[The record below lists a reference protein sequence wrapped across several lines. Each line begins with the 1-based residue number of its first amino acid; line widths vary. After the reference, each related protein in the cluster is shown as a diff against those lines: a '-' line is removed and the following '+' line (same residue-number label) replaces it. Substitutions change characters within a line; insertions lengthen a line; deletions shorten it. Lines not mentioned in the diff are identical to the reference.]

1 MIVAQAAASAG
12 CLHRFAPFTLMHLA
26 TVAACVAAM
35 ACSCRLGRSWR
46 GTPRER
52 RFRHAWGWSILAYK
66 LAETSWYNWPGN
78 FDLAESLPLQL
89 CDLAAPVAA
98 MAMLTQ
104 RRFWRT
110 MLYFWGLGL
119 STQGFLTPVVQTGL
133 ASLKFW
139 MFWVSHTMIVGS
151 AAYDLAV
158 LRYRPRWRDA
168 CVAAGTSIAYALAA
182 TGVNLA
188 FDVNYGYIGRSKPE
202 NPTIIDKLG
211 PWPGRAFIVGGIVI
225 ADIVVLW
232 APWAFIR
239 RCRTPE
245 PPASSGTLG

>member
-1 MIVAQAAASAG
+1 MMLAVAG
-12 CLHRFAPFTLMHLA
+12 PDWLHRFAPFTLMHLA
-26 TVAACVAAM
+26 TAAACVAAM

-46 GTPRER
+46 GTPREA
-52 RFRHAWGWSILAYK
+52 RFRHAWGWCILLYK
-66 LAETSWYNWPGN
+66 AVETAWYNWPGK
-78 FDLAESLPLQL
+78 FDVAESLPLQL

-98 MAMLTQ
+98 LAMLTQ

-151 AAYDLAV
+151 AAYDVAV
-158 LRYRPRWRDA
+158 LGYRPRWRDA
-168 CVAAGTSIAYALAA
+168 CIAAGTSISYALAA

-188 FDVNYGYIGRSKPE
+188 FDVNYGYLGRSKPE

-211 PWPGRAFIVGGIVI
+211 PWPGRAFIVAAIVL
-225 ADIVVLW
+225 ADIFILW
-232 APWAFIR
+232 AAWAILR
-239 RCRTPE
+239 RLRPGE
-245 PPASSGTLG
+245 SNGAGGTLR